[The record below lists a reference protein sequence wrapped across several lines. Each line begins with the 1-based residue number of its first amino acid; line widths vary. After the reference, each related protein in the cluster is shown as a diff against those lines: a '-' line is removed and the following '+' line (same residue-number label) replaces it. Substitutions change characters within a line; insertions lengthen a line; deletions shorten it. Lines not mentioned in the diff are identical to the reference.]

1 MHIRMR
7 IEGFLQCSHCFTT
20 ARTHKMNSFDTDFCY
35 LAINSAYMT
44 AQSFDFSEFVYA
56 LLASFEANAEDG
68 ESITY

>member
-1 MHIRMR
+1 VHRR
-7 IEGFLQCSHCFTT
+7 LSAVFALLHHT
-20 ARTHKMNSFDTDFCY
+20 RTHKMNSFDTDFCY
-35 LAINSAYMT
+35 LAINSAYLT